1 VILVAGG
8 RGVSCAS
15 GLSARTGSLTQKASF
30 GALETRS
37 ESRMRLLNR
46 IIGSLGSF
54 LGPVEVEPDGEALGV
69 GGP

>member
-1 VILVAGG
+1 
-8 RGVSCAS
+8 
-15 GLSARTGSLTQKASF
+15 
-30 GALETRS
+30 
-37 ESRMRLLNR
+37 MRLLNR